1 MSINI
6 DNLKPYKRLRRGTD
20 GVVIL
25 ANNEKY
31 SVKIYRLSPKY
42 IKELIKIMDYL
53 NNYEIPTIYKSYKF
67 LSKKNLLEIYKNKL
81 PNYFSFLD
89 KNNLQKLSESYNMK
103 NRLVEIMKSD
113 ETTLN
118 KFLDNYDKENRSI
131 MIESLYYQGILTLL
145 WMYMKKGILHKDLS
159 LDNYFIQKTD
169 NEYFEITIK
178 NINYKVKLYDYYLVL
193 GDFGYSRS
201 LELSDHNEYPDSL
214 NSSVGSSD
222 MNPYYEILN
231 FINIFKRYINIDTD
245 EYILKS
251 GVYNV
256 GNNMS
261 MTSQYKSLMKSYILN
276 ENFKEESKK
285 FKRLYFKFINDKVL
299 KI

>member
-1 MSINI
+1 MGINI
-6 DNLKPYKRLRRGTD
+6 NNLKPYKRLGRGTD

-42 IKELIKIMDYL
+42 MKELIKIMDYL

-67 LSKKNLLEIYKNKL
+67 LSKKNSLERYKNKL

-89 KNNLQKLSESYNMK
+89 ENNLQKLSENYNMK
-103 NRLVEIMKSD
+103 NRLVEIMKTYK
-113 ETTLN
+113 TTLN
-118 KFLDNYDKENRSI
+118 KFLDNYDKENKTI
-131 MIESLYYQGILTLL
+131 VIESLYYQGILTLL
-145 WMYMKKGILHKDLS
+145 WMYMKKGIVHKDLS
-159 LDNYFIQKTD
+159 LDNYFIENTD

-178 NINYKVKLYDYYLVL
+178 NINYKVKLYNYYLVL

-214 NSSVGSSD
+214 NSSVASSD

-231 FINIFKRYINIDTD
+231 FINIFKKYINIYTD

-256 GNNMS
+256 GNNIS

>member
-1 MSINI
+1 
-6 DNLKPYKRLRRGTD
+6 
-20 GVVIL
+20 
-25 ANNEKY
+25 
-31 SVKIYRLSPKY
+31 
-42 IKELIKIMDYL
+42 MDV
-53 NNYEIPTIYKSYKF
+53 YE
-67 LSKKNLLEIYKNKL
+67 
-81 PNYFSFLD
+81 
-89 KNNLQKLSESYNMK
+89 
-103 NRLVEIMKSD
+103 
-113 ETTLN
+113 
-118 KFLDNYDKENRSI
+118 
-131 MIESLYYQGILTLL
+131 
-145 WMYMKKGILHKDLS
+145 KGILHKDLS

-178 NINYKVKLYDYYLVL
+178 NIKYKVKLYNYYLVL

-214 NSSVGSSD
+214 NSSVASSD

-231 FINIFKRYINIDTD
+231 FINIFKKYINIDTD

-285 FKRLYFKFINDKVL
+285 FKGNYFKFINDKVL